1 MINAIKNIDFKVL
14 AYTQS
19 EGNLSY
25 RKKLVEYYNNA
36 GYNISIE
43 DIFVTAGASEAIVIA
58 LQTCM
63 DDGDEIIIPEPFYA
77 NYNAFAWMSN
87 AVIKPVLSSI
97 ENGFA
102 LPAISDFEKLITPKT
117 RAIFICNPNNP
128 TGYLYSHEELVELK
142 KTLH

>member
-1 MINAIKNIDFKVL
+1 PKAMIDAIKGIDFKVW

-25 RKKLVEYYNNA
+25 RKKLVEYYNLA
-36 GYNISIE
+36 GYNIDIQ
-43 DIFVTAGASEAIVIA
+43 DIFVTTGASEAIVIA

-87 AVIKPVLSSI
+87 VVIKPVLSNI
-97 ENGFA
+97 ETGFA
-102 LPAISDFEKLITPKT
+102 LPAISEFEKQ
-117 RAIFICNPNNP
+117 
-128 TGYLYSHEELVELK
+128 
-142 KTLH
+142 